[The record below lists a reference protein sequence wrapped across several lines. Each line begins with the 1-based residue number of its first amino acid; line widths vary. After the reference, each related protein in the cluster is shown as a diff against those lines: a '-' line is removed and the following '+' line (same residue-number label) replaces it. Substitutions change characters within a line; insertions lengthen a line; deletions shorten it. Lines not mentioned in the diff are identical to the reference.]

1 MKTIIADYKHSRA
14 RDIWF
19 VIAIVTSVLAVG
31 LTVVSVLFEQSD
43 TFVLATGFIL
53 LLSATV
59 SGVMNLF
66 RSRAVSAR
74 IAANKLALQLHEK
87 ALEEH
92 TIVSITGHDGKVIEV
107 NQNFCETFGYAVHE
121 MIGQTPCIL
130 YPEDT
135 NKTVHEEM
143 LSTIRDGN
151 VWTGPQRLRSKAGK
165 SVTVQTSIFPKAD
178 EYGAIRE
185 FVTIQTDLSDA
196 LAESAKSGRHSVI
209 EALPDGVFIY
219 DPESFAISYGNE
231 TFRKRVGWAT
241 DVWQPISVTSLFS
254 EDELKLFRRYL
265 MPLIHG
271 EATRTVF
278 EFQHDSGPVEVVT
291 HLVEDVDGKRNLVS
305 VVRDIEERKKAEQLK
320 LSSVSTVS
328 HELRTPLTSIKG
340 ALRLLESGVMGQLSP
355 DVTKLVG
362 VAHRNSERLLAIV
375 NDILTL
381 EELHFGEMAIKTK
394 NVDLRDILN
403 EAAEANA
410 TYAAECNVSFVVD
423 TTLEPA
429 FVHADPDRLMQVM
442 SNLMSNAAK
451 FSPSGSGVNLR
462 ILDHASSWRVCV
474 EDKGPGIP
482 ESAREKLFDSFIQA
496 ETMHEK
502 AIPSTGLGLT
512 ICREI
517 IRRHG
522 GRIAFD
528 TEVGQGSTFYFEL
541 EKSAEIKRSADL
553 SAVA

>member
-1 MKTIIADYKHSRA
+1 MKTIIADYKNSRS
-14 RDIWF
+14 RDVWF
-19 VIAIVTSVLAVG
+19 VIAITTSIFAVG
-31 LTVVSVLFEQSD
+31 FAAVSTLFDQSN

-53 LLSATV
+53 LLAASI
-59 SGVMNLF
+59 SGVMNLY
-66 RSRAVSAR
+66 RSRTVSAR
-74 IAANKLALQLHEK
+74 IAANTLALQLHAK

-92 TIVSITGHDGKVIEV
+92 TIVSVTDKDGKVISV
-107 NQNFCETFGYAVHE
+107 NQNFSDAFGYSSDE
-121 MIGQTPCIL
+121 MIGQLPCML

-135 NKTVHEEM
+135 DRAAHDAMLKTIKV
-143 LSTIRDGN
+143 GN
-151 VWTGPQRLRSKAGK
+151 VWSGTQRLRSRSGK

-178 EYGAIRE
+178 EYGAISE
-185 FVTIQTDLSDA
+185 FVTIRTDLSDA
-196 LAESAKSGRHSVI
+196 LAESAKSGRNSVI
-209 EALPDGVFIY
+209 EALPDGVYIY
-219 DPESFAISYGNE
+219 DPDSFAISYGNE
-231 TFRKRVGWAT
+231 TFRKRVGWVK
-241 DVWQPISVTSLFS
+241 DVSQPISVTSLFS
-254 EDELKLFRRYL
+254 DDELKLFRRYL
-265 MPLIHG
+265 MPLILG
-271 EATRTVF
+271 EATRAVF
-278 EFQHDSGPVEVVT
+278 EFEHRSGPVEVVT
-291 HLVEDVDGKRNLVS
+291 HLVEDMGGKRNLVS

-340 ALRLLESGVMGQLSP
+340 ALRLLESGVMGELSP
-355 DVTKLVG
+355 DVTTLVG

-381 EELHFGEMAIKTK
+381 EELHFGDMAIKARD
-394 NVDLRDILN
+394 VDLRDILN

-410 TYAAECNVSFVVD
+410 PYAAECDVQFVVE
-423 TTLEPA
+423 TSLEPA
-429 FVHADPDRLMQVM
+429 HVHADPDRLMQVM

-451 FSPSGSGVNLR
+451 FSPAGSGVTLR
-462 ILDHASSWRVCV
+462 IMDQDNSWRVCV

-482 ESAREKLFDSFIQA
+482 ENARETLFDSFIQVERA
-496 ETMHEK
+496 QDK

-528 TEVGQGSTFYFEL
+528 TQVGQGTTFYFEL
-541 EKSAEIKRSADL
+541 DKRCEMNRSADL

>member
-1 MKTIIADYKHSRA
+1 MKTIIADYKKTRSR
-14 RDIWF
+14 DVLFI
-19 VIAIVTSVLAVG
+19 IAISTSILAVG
-31 LTVVSVLFEQSD
+31 LVLVSVLFDQSD

-53 LLSATV
+53 LLSATA
-59 SGVMNLF
+59 SGVMNLVRG
-66 RSRAVSAR
+66 RSASAR
-74 IAANKLALQLHEK
+74 FAANKLALQLHEK

-92 TIVSITGHDGKVIEV
+92 TIVSVAGPDGKVIAV
-107 NQNFCETFGYAVHE
+107 NRNFCETFGYTPEE
-121 MIGQTPCIL
+121 MIGQLPCAI
-130 YPEDT
+130 YPSDT
-135 NKTVHEEM
+135 DRSVHEEM
-143 LSTIRDGN
+143 LKTIKSGS
-151 VWTGPQRLRSKAGK
+151 VWTGSQRLRAKSGK
-165 SVTVQTSIFPKAD
+165 SVTVQTSIFPKVD
-178 EYGAIRE
+178 EYGNVTE
-185 FVTIQTDLSDA
+185 FVSIRTDLSDA
-196 LAESAKSGRHSVI
+196 LAESVKSGRQSVI

-219 DPESFAISYGNE
+219 DPESFTISYGNQ
-231 TFRKRVGWAT
+231 TFRNRVGWES
-241 DVWQPISVTSLFS
+241 DVSQPISVTSLFS

-271 EATRTVF
+271 ESMRAVF
-278 EFQHDSGPVEVVT
+278 EFEHASGPVEVVT
-291 HLVEDVDGKRNLVS
+291 HLVEDHDGKRNLVS
-305 VVRDIEERKKAEQLK
+305 VVRAIEERKKAEQLK

-381 EELHFGEMAIKTK
+381 EELHFGEMAIKSRDI
-394 NVDLRDILN
+394 DLREIVN

-410 TYAAECNVSFVVD
+410 TYGAQCDVSFVVE
-423 TTLEPA
+423 TTSDPA

-451 FSPSGSGVNLR
+451 FSPAGSGVTLR
-462 ILDHASSWRVCV
+462 ILDHDTSWRVCV

-482 ESAREKLFDSFIQA
+482 ESAREKLFDSFIQV
-496 ETMHEK
+496 ESVKEK

-517 IRRHG
+517 IQRHG
-522 GRIAFD
+522 GHIAFD
-528 TEVGQGSTFYFEL
+528 TEVGQGTTFYFEL
-541 EKSAEIKRSADL
+541 EKRAEIKRGTDL